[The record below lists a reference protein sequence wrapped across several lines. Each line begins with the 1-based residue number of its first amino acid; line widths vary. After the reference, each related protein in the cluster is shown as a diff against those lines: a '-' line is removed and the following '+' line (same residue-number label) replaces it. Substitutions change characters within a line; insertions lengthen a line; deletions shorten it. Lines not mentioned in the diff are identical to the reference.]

1 MAGLNYKRM
10 RVNRRD
16 YRGERRDRAAGEKRQ
31 SGGRKEGAHLDQ
43 VLHVEEVCVTLFAS
57 HRRHALASAARFHV
71 QSLCGG
77 GMCTQEASVRRSIP
91 AIPVFRVSFHVPC
104 AVLPRVRACSCVG
117 TRGEGAAGRRARGGG
132 GGTSTRAARSWRFL
146 AALAASR
153 SLGSVMPS
161 VTSSYSVPNDDTSVC
176 PRSITP

>member
-1 MAGLNYKRM
+1 
-10 RVNRRD
+10 
-16 YRGERRDRAAGEKRQ
+16 
-31 SGGRKEGAHLDQ
+31 
-43 VLHVEEVCVTLFAS
+43 
-57 HRRHALASAARFHV
+57 
-71 QSLCGG
+71 
-77 GMCTQEASVRRSIP
+77 MCTQEASVRRSIP

-132 GGTSTRAARSWRFL
+132 GGHERGPRGGGRVWGGAPPTSTRAARSWRFL